1 MLKIKVL
8 VCLLFNWTLLIA
20 KGPLLLA
27 APIMIV
33 KGIKKYIGD
42 PMRTHIAITLVI
54 GLLAVLPVSSQQP
67 QTTNPAAQAP
77 ADVAKPS
84 PNSAQ
89 SDVDKGKDSTIV
101 FFREHH
107 YTGSALKPSIYVDGK
122 ETDRLAN
129 GHWFSVHAEPGKQP
143 TSVQRQERT
152 GDGDPNSGRRNDIC
166 ADGDFDGEL
175 AWRWKASAGRRRRGA
190 KSNRQ
195 AEASPRLN
203 DRHSTPKKKVQA
215 KERAN

>member
-1 MLKIKVL
+1 MIAVRSSSAPNILTKFLTYLPLSSVTPRIFVLGCWDLICMAQIVPVGRMLKIKVL

-77 ADVAKPS
+77 ADW
-84 PNSAQ
+84 PNRPPIQHNLTLTRVKTRQLS
-89 SDVDKGKDSTIV
+89 SSGSITI
-101 FFREHH
+101 
-107 YTGSALKPSIYVDGK
+107 
-122 ETDRLAN
+122 
-129 GHWFSVHAEPGKQP
+129 PGLP
-143 TSVQRQERT
+143 
-152 GDGDPNSGRRNDIC
+152 
-166 ADGDFDGEL
+166 
-175 AWRWKASAGRRRRGA
+175 
-190 KSNRQ
+190 
-195 AEASPRLN
+195 
-203 DRHSTPKKKVQA
+203 
-215 KERAN
+215 